1 MGTFDNTRLINKFGT
16 IRISTDTDYV
26 DMYGTVKTS
35 AQFVN
40 CKSVD
45 IYGDLGCAVPVPA
58 VIGYLNYPNTTHID
72 TWTYDLQVI
81 STNRALT
88 ANGTIG
94 ALAGYTIIESGTIN
108 TAGFTFNIA
117 GTSTNLGGF
126 NGGGTVIMT
135 ANNTSA
141 SSASTIFT
149 GATLQLGLNTCSTTG
164 SLSGTPYTIQ
174 TGATL
179 NLYGGYT
186 TSTNL
191 LASGC
196 VVNAGGV
203 VNIEGCGTCGTGMI
217 NFQNNGVAAGA
228 TINTKNSYTV
238 YPSAGMAG
246 SYNIGEGATTNWTA
260 ASYTGTIYLNSTSG
274 WRNASCVEQPNI
286 VTNAFNSGK
295 IDVGV
300 NGGTVGPTSAA
311 GSMTFSPTLT
321 GSGPLQ
327 IGMPGNTGGYILGGN
342 AAAYTG
348 EITIY
353 GGQVQPSTANAL
365 QGAKIRL
372 GNPTSLL
379 PSGTTGTYCT
389 VKSVQSASPS
399 DTTARLFISLVGL
412 TITNQDPEPYYG
424 TFVSASTNNIQVQ
437 AGNFQIGST
446 TGNANQCTM
455 LLQGSAKAGG
465 YGGSAKYGGPLTVQ
479 TANGGLSLISKP
491 STLSVTTFT
500 ATSGFKV
507 DIGANYVASPGT
519 YTILTSTAKNA
530 PIPTV
535 GTNASG
541 LTPTFSWV
549 GNNLQMV
556 LA

>member
-1 MGTFDNTRLINKFGT
+1 MGVFDNTRLINRFGT
-16 IRISTDTDYV
+16 LRTSNDTDYV
-26 DMYGTVKTS
+26 DMWGTIKTS
-35 AQFVN
+35 AQFEN
-40 CKSVD
+40 CKTVD
-45 IYGDLGCAVPVPA
+45 MYGDLGCALA
-58 VIGYLNYPNTTHID
+58 DAIGYLNYPGTTHID
-72 TWTYDLQVI
+72 TWTTDMETI
-81 STNRALT
+81 STNRQLT

-94 ALAGYTIIESGTIN
+94 CLEGYTIIESGVIN
-108 TAGFTFNIA
+108 IAGFQFNIA
-117 GTSTNLGGF
+117 GDATSLGPF
-126 NGGGTVIMT
+126 NGGGKVIIT
-135 ANNTSA
+135 SNNTA
-141 SSASTIFT
+141 PGSASTIFA
-149 GATLQLGLNTCSTTG
+149 GATLQLGLNPCTTTG
-164 SLSGTPYTIQ
+164 SLSAVPYTIQ
-174 TGATL
+174 TGAVL
-179 NLYGGYT
+179 NLYGAYT

-191 LASGC
+191 IAAGNIVQSG
-196 VVNAGGV
+196 AT

-217 NFQNNGVAAGA
+217 NFANNSVAAGGII
-228 TINTKNSYTV
+228 TTKNSYTV
-238 YPSAGMAG
+238 YPSANMGG
-246 SYNIGEGATTNWTA
+246 SYYIGEGASTNWTA
-260 ASYTGTIYLNSTSG
+260 ASYTGTIYLNSTIG
-274 WRNASCVEQPNI
+274 WRDASCVEKPNI

-300 NGGTVGPTSAA
+300 NGGTVGPTSAT
-311 GSMTFSPTLT
+311 GSMTFSPTLS

-342 AAAYTG
+342 ASAYTG

-353 GGQVQPSTANAL
+353 GGQVQPSTPNAL
-365 QGAKIRL
+365 AGAEIRL

-379 PSGTTGTYCT
+379 PSGTSGTYCT

-424 TFVSASTNNIQVQ
+424 TFASASTNNIIVQ

-446 TGNANQCTM
+446 IGNANQCTM

-507 DIGANYVASPGT
+507 DIGANWAASPGT
-519 YTILTSTAKNA
+519 YTILTSTSKNA
-530 PIPTV
+530 PVPTV

-541 LTPTFSWV
+541 LTPTFAWV
-549 GNNLQMV
+549 GNNLQMT